1 MNKMMKNRLLFFL
14 FFLIGVL
21 FSGQLNAQVTSVRS
35 KKTTKIGGKEYYLHQ
50 VKQGETLWGLAKV
63 YNVTVEEIELM
74 NPDVKNGLK
83 EGHVLGIPVRPVTT
97 PEQPVKGPKKKE
109 PKPAVKPK
117 PKPKPVVVEPEP
129 EPEPEP
135 VVVEPEPEPEPE
147 PVVVEPEPEP
157 EPEPIVIEPELEP
170 EFEPEPEPI
179 VVEPEPEPELEPQH
193 ELVVIEPDLELVVVE
208 PEPEPEP
215 IHVEPELE
223 PEPVVKEPEPII
235 ERPTVIEKP
244 SVVEA
249 HSNNKAHFD
258 GKARIVQ
265 RGETLYDIAKE
276 YGIDIADLKAA
287 NPGLTD
293 EPEIGTRIVIP
304 SIANENDYII
314 HHCERNER
322 VTSLLKRWK
331 VDEDDFRRI
340 NVSVGTHVFDNQV
353 VLIPIQPIVDF
364 YWMEEE
370 PTEVVEYE
378 EESPVQ
384 EEEVAPIEPIIE
396 IEEEVSQSIFVED
409 FEESEN
415 CVAAP
420 ENATRRYNVALMVPL
435 YLNDVSNLELSKENI
450 HKAHKN
456 RSLSFVQF
464 YEGFMMAVDK
474 LEDQGLRLN
483 LTVIDVTDNVYTAEQ
498 ALSQIRGKDLD
509 LIVGPFFGKSFAIVE
524 EYAKVNNIVVVNPLS
539 TRESVIVDNPN
550 VVKVKPGGVG
560 QILTISNL
568 IRNSYFDSNVFIV
581 SKERPAD
588 TSFLNQLEHHLNLA
602 VNDEV
607 TVSGNE
613 FLQFARN
620 ESERLEMGSRMVPT
634 VDVEGQ
640 VYSTDDFQNGAV
652 NEVVLANSVKRYAYS
667 NIGKVKSQLS
677 GVRHNVIVAYGD
689 DNVFATQMLNS
700 LAKETDRYPIT
711 LICAP
716 DWAKFEKLLV
726 DNLLQMNAIY
736 LSDGFVDYHSD
747 AARRFV
753 VRFRQKYAVE
763 PQSYA
768 FEGYDMAMFFLSALM
783 RYGEDMLDCLNCCNV
798 PLLHSQYR
806 FFNRSY
812 LKDGRNNGR
821 ENQFWSVYQ
830 YDNDLIQLK
839 PIDPFKK
846 KVK

>member
-1 MNKMMKNRLLFFL
+1 MKNRLLFFL
-14 FFLIGVL
+14 FFLLGIL
-21 FSGQLNAQVTSVRS
+21 FSGQLNAQVASERS
-35 KKTTKIGGKEYYLHQ
+35 NKITKIGGKEYYMHH
-50 VKQGETLWGLAKV
+50 VKQGETLWGLSKT
-63 YNVTVEEIELM
+63 YNVSIEEIELL
-74 NPDVKNGLK
+74 NPEVKDGLK
-83 EGHVLGIPVRPVTT
+83 AGHVLGIPVRPL
-97 PEQPVKGPKKKE
+97 PEPQVEEAEPV
-109 PKPAVKPK
+109 A
-117 PKPKPVVVEPEP
+117 VEPEPEPQPEPVIVEP

-135 VVVEPEPEPEPE
+135 VVVEPEPNVAEPEPQPE
-147 PVVVEPEPEP
+147 PVVVEPEPVVEEP
-157 EPEPIVIEPELEP
+157 EP
-170 EFEPEPEPI
+170 
-179 VVEPEPEPELEPQH
+179 
-193 ELVVIEPDLELVVVE
+193 
-208 PEPEPEP
+208 
-215 IHVEPELE
+215 
-223 PEPVVKEPEPII
+223 
-235 ERPTVIEKP
+235 TIEKP
-244 SVVEA
+244 KVVEKPA
-249 HSNNKAHFD
+249 VAEARPNHDAFFD

-276 YGIDIADLKAA
+276 YGIDLADLRAV
-287 NPGLTD
+287 NRGLSD
-293 EPEIGTRIVIP
+293 EPTPGTRILIP
-304 SIANENDYII
+304 AIANENDYII

-322 VTSLLKRWK
+322 VASLLKRWK
-331 VDEDDFRRI
+331 VDEDEFRRI
-340 NVSVGTHVFDNQV
+340 NVSVGSHVFDNQV

-364 YWMEEE
+364 YWMENES
-370 PTEVVEYE
+370 TEIVESE
-378 EESPVQ
+378 EETPIQ
-384 EEEVAPIEPIIE
+384 EEVAPL
-396 IEEEVSQSIFVED
+396 EEEVVQSIFVED
-409 FEESEN
+409 FEESER

-435 YLNDVSNLELSKENI
+435 YLNDVSNLDMSKENI
-450 HKAHKN
+450 HRTHKA

-474 LEDQGLRLN
+474 LEKEGLRMN

-498 ALSQIRGKDLD
+498 ALSQIRGEDLD
-509 LIVGPFFGKSFAIVE
+509 LIVGPFFGKSFVIIE
-524 EYAKVNNIVVVNPLS
+524 EYAKTNNIVVVNPLS

-550 VVKVKPGGVG
+550 VVKVKPGEVG

-568 IRNSYFDSNVFIV
+568 VRNLYFDSNVFIV
-581 SKERPAD
+581 SKERSAD
-588 TSFLNQLEHHLNLA
+588 TMFLNQLEHHLNLA

-620 ESERLEMGSRMVPT
+620 ESERLEMGSRMVST

-640 VYSTDDFQNGAV
+640 VYSTDDFQNGTM
-652 NEVVLANSVKRYAYS
+652 NEVVLANPVKRYAYS
-667 NIGKVKSQLS
+667 NISQVKSQLS
-677 GVRHNVIVAYGD
+677 GVRNNVIVAYGD

-700 LAKETDRYPIT
+700 LAKETDRFPIT

-783 RYGEDMLDCLNCCNV
+783 RYGDGMLDCLNCCDV

-806 FFNRSY
+806 FFNRNY
-812 LKDGRNNGR
+812 LKDGRSNGR
-821 ENQFWSVYQ
+821 ENQYWSVYQ
-830 YDNDLIQLK
+830 YDSDLIELK